1 MNEYQE
7 LTVWDVI
14 KRFIAGW
21 VVGLGILAVYSC
33 VKYRKYIGAVFTD
46 SVFTDSVLSWINAV
60 IPIII
65 VLFAIIY
72 MIKSIFR

>member
-46 SVFTDSVLSWINAV
+46 SVLSWINAV

-72 MIKSIFR
+72 MI

>member
-46 SVFTDSVLSWINAV
+46 SVLNWINAV

>member
-21 VVGLGILAVYSC
+21 VVGLGLLAVYSC
-33 VKYRKYIGAVFTD
+33 VKYRKYIGA
-46 SVFTDSVLSWINAV
+46 VFTDSVLSWINAV

>member
-21 VVGLGILAVYSC
+21 VVGLGILAV
-33 VKYRKYIGAVFTD
+33 
-46 SVFTDSVLSWINAV
+46 LSTG
-60 IPIII
+60 
-65 VLFAIIY
+65 
-72 MIKSIFR
+72 SI

>member
-1 MNEYQE
+1 MNEYQK

-14 KRFIAGW
+14 KRFIVGW

-33 VKYRKYIGAVFTD
+33 IKYRKYIGA
-46 SVFTDSVLSWINAV
+46 VFTDSVLSWINAV

-65 VLFAIIY
+65 VVFAIIY
-72 MIKSIFR
+72 MIKLILR

>member
-33 VKYRKYIGAVFTD
+33 VKYRKHIGA
-46 SVFTDSVLSWINAV
+46 VFTDSVLSWINAV

>member
-7 LTVWDVI
+7 RTVWDVI

-46 SVFTDSVLSWINAV
+46 SVLSWINAV

>member
-46 SVFTDSVLSWINAV
+46 SVLSWINAV

>member
-14 KRFIAGW
+14 KRFIVGW
-21 VVGLGILAVYSC
+21 VVGLVILAVYSC
-33 VKYRKYIGAVFTD
+33 IKYRKYIGE
-46 SVFTDSVLSWINAV
+46 VFTDSVLSWINAV

-65 VLFAIIY
+65 VVFAIIY
-72 MIKSIFR
+72 MIKLILR

>member
-46 SVFTDSVLSWINAV
+46 SVLSWINAV
-60 IPIII
+60 IPIIN

>member
-46 SVFTDSVLSWINAV
+46 SVLSWINAV

-72 MIKSIFR
+72 MIKSIYR

>member
-46 SVFTDSVLSWINAV
+46 SVLSWINAV

-72 MIKSIFR
+72 MIK

>member
-46 SVFTDSVLSWINAV
+46 SVLSWINAV

-72 MIKSIFR
+72 MIKLIFR

>member
-46 SVFTDSVLSWINAV
+46 SVLSWINSV

>member
-46 SVFTDSVLSWINAV
+46 SVLSWINAV

-65 VLFAIIY
+65 VLFGIIY

>member
-21 VVGLGILAVYSC
+21 VVGLGILVVYSC
-33 VKYRKYIGAVFTD
+33 VKYRKYIGA
-46 SVFTDSVLSWINAV
+46 VFTDSVLSWINAV

>member
-7 LTVWDVI
+7 LTVGDVI

-46 SVFTDSVLSWINAV
+46 SVLSWINAV

>member
-1 MNEYQE
+1 MNEYQG

-46 SVFTDSVLSWINAV
+46 SVLSWINAV

-72 MIKSIFR
+72 MIKSLFR

>member
-14 KRFIAGW
+14 QRFIAGW
-21 VVGLGILAVYSC
+21 VVGLGNLAVYSC
-33 VKYRKYIGAVFTD
+33 VKYRKYIGA
-46 SVFTDSVLSWINAV
+46 VFTDSVLSWINAV

>member
-33 VKYRKYIGAVFTD
+33 VKYRKYIGAI
-46 SVFTDSVLSWINAV
+46 FTDSVLSWINAV
-60 IPIII
+60 IPVVI
-65 VLFAIIY
+65 VVFAIIY

>member
-33 VKYRKYIGAVFTD
+33 VKYRKYMGA
-46 SVFTDSVLSWINAV
+46 VFTDSVLSWINAV

>member
-21 VVGLGILAVYSC
+21 VAGLGILAVYSC
-33 VKYRKYIGAVFTD
+33 VKYRKYIGA
-46 SVFTDSVLSWINAV
+46 VFTDSVLSWINAV

>member
-7 LTVWDVI
+7 LTVWAVI

-33 VKYRKYIGAVFTD
+33 VKYTKYIGA
-46 SVFTDSVLSWINAV
+46 VFTDSVLSWINAV

-65 VLFAIIY
+65 VLFTIIY
-72 MIKSIFR
+72 MIKSLFR

>member
-46 SVFTDSVLSWINAV
+46 SVLSWINAV
-60 IPIII
+60 IPVII

>member
-46 SVFTDSVLSWINAV
+46 SVLSWINAV

-72 MIKSIFR
+72 MIKSNLI

>member
-46 SVFTDSVLSWINAV
+46 SVLNWINAV

-72 MIKSIFR
+72 MIKSLFR

>member
-7 LTVWDVI
+7 LTVWAVI

-46 SVFTDSVLSWINAV
+46 SVLSWINAV

-65 VLFAIIY
+65 VLFTIIY
-72 MIKSIFR
+72 MIKSLFR